1 MVSSMSEYFFKKQ
14 IFNSYDELNT
24 LVMRYEKYEK
34 QKLFNRNRI
43 PLREDD
49 ENSEEKRNRL
59 IYKTIRYE
67 CKFGKNYH
75 GSEAEVRQTNYF
87 KRNCPFFIQIN
98 KPLNAQVLRISTLN
112 LAHNHPH
119 VIRKKL

>member
-1 MVSSMSEYFFKKQ
+1 
-14 IFNSYDELNT
+14 
-24 LVMRYEKYEK
+24 MRYEKYEK

-49 ENSEEKRNRL
+49 ENSEENRNRL

-75 GSEAEVRQTNYF
+75 GSEAEVRQTNSF

-112 LAHNHPH
+112 LAHNHPGTE
-119 VIRKKL
+119 KLNLCSNGIAFYITIENI